1 METLIWIGSA
11 VFVIVAIAGAGRAMY
26 LNRQFQRHLKEHHY
40 EHWQRIYQEQL
51 MKKALLWPFMRD
63 TPVDFVWKSKETFG
77 DPRITDLRRKTR
89 RSFLGAVS
97 AGIAAVVWF
106 GITATILSNLTAPK

>member
-77 DPRITDLRRKTR
+77 DPRITDLRLPVMLPPGLARLATR
-89 RSFLGAVS
+89 PVS
-97 AGIAAVVWF
+97 TGSP
-106 GITATILSNLTAPK
+106 TATMTRGID